1 MFVYIVLLV
10 GLGIALRFRVRKAGF
25 LPWVSTLLER
35 TTITEGFADGVAGRS
50 SVTGEFRGRKVVVT
64 LQRKRGR
71 YGRAYL
77 VVSMETSAMKT
88 VDAHEFS
95 RFGQTRDAELALFAL
110 EGEHGLCLRHE
121 PGCLKASWEPI
132 IGIFFPGRFEQPK
145 WQSVLEAMHTL
156 AGTLDQRA
164 A

>member
-25 LPWVSTLLER
+25 LPGVSTLLER

-64 LQRKRGR
+64 LHQPGR
-71 YGRAYL
+71 FGRAHL
-77 VVSMETSAMKT
+77 VVSMETKATQT
-88 VDAHEFS
+88 VDEHELL
-95 RFGQTRDAELALFAL
+95 RIRYARDDQALDVL
-110 EGEHGLCLRHE
+110 QGLRLTHL
-121 PGCLKASWEPI
+121 PGSLKVLWEPVAVWVP
-132 IGIFFPGRFEQPK
+132 FPGRFWPQK

-156 AGTLDQRA
+156 AGMLEPS
-164 A
+164 